1 MLCLR
6 RNSPARITVVGSIS
20 QPRWAVAWNTHG
32 VGGARRHEVT
42 RTPVDELSAFEIAT
56 RDLVGVALRSTDQ
69 LEISLP
75 QFRLL
80 LTLHERG
87 KLTST
92 ECAHA
97 LGVVGST
104 VTRLADR
111 LDASGH
117 LTRGSDPNNRSIV
130 TLALTERGRKLVRQ
144 VTARRRRE
152 LSRVLDRL
160 DPTERAACAAALRSL
175 HELLAADNALDDDA
189 LNRPIPL

>member
-1 MLCLR
+1 M
-6 RNSPARITVVGSIS
+6 GSAP
-20 QPRWAVAWNTHG
+20 Q
-32 VGGARRHEVT
+32 HETT
-42 RTPVDELSAFEIAT
+42 RTPVDELSAFEMAT
-56 RDLVGVALRSTDQ
+56 RDLVGVALRSVDQ

-80 LTLHERG
+80 LVLQERG
-87 KLTST
+87 KSTST

-117 LTRGSDPNNRSIV
+117 LVRGSDPTNRSVV
-130 TLALTERGRKLVRQ
+130 TLSLTDRGRKLVRQ

-160 DPTERAACAAALRSL
+160 DPAERAACATTLRNL
-175 HELLAADNALDDDA
+175 HELLADGSADD